1 MFKKIAALSCGV
13 LIGLVIAFARAGA
26 FPFWNSDTQSQQAKS
41 HPPASTVQTAQAE
54 GNSAP
59 APANQPEPNE
69 SGVPIPSF
77 APLVKRVMPSVVNVS
92 VVQEVKSGFGEQEGP
107 GDSPDAPDAP
117 DSPGGHG
124 GPGDQGPGSP
134 FGPGPFGQPNP
145 FEQFRH
151 FFGQIPRE
159 YKQHGLGS
167 GVIVSSDGYILT
179 NNHVAGHADEIHVRL
194 LDKRE
199 FTAKVVGK
207 DAKTDLALIKINT
220 NQPLPVAPLG
230 DSNSAQVGDWVVAIG
245 SPFGFTSTVTAGIIS
260 AKGRALGGN
269 YDDFIQT
276 DASINPGN
284 SGGPLFN
291 TSGQVIAINTAIYS
305 STGANNGIGFA
316 IPINLAKSIMEQL
329 KEHGKVVRGW
339 LGVEIQEVTPALAKS
354 FGLSVPIGALVA
366 GVESDGP
373 AAKAGIERG
382 DIITKFNG
390 ETVHDEHEL
399 PEMVAATPIG
409 KRVPIEVIRNGK
421 QVKLEATIA
430 QLREQQVASAE
441 SPGAAG
447 ASWGLQVRDLT
458 PELAQQLG
466 LHSSKGVVITGVKP
480 DSPAAEA
487 NLQQGDQILEINHKK
502 VNSADEF
509 AAIARQAQKD
519 KSQALLLVQRGNATL
534 YTVISRS

>member
-1 MFKKIAALSCGV
+1 MGKTIAAIAGGV
-13 LIGLVIAFARAGA
+13 VLGIAIAFANAGA
-26 FPFWNSDTQSQQAKS
+26 FPFWGSDEG
-41 HPPASTVQTAQAE
+41 QTAANPHQAQT
-54 GNSAP
+54 GTKASHNP
-59 APANQPEPNE
+59 APPNAPEPTE
-69 SGVPIPSF
+69 RAIALPSW
-77 APLVKRVMPSVVNVS
+77 APLVKRVMPTVVNVA
-92 VVQEVKSGFGEQEGP
+92 VVQEVKTSGFP
-107 GDSPDAPDAP
+107 F
-117 DSPGGHG
+117 G
-124 GPGDQGPGSP
+124 GPDQGDNGDQGGSGPMP
-134 FGPGPFGQPNP
+134 FGPGGDP

-151 FFGQIPRE
+151 FFGQMPHE

-167 GVIVSSDGYILT
+167 GVIVSPDGYILT
-179 NNHVAGHADEIHVRL
+179 NNHVVGHADEIHVTL
-194 LDKRE
+194 MDKRE
-199 FTAKVVGK
+199 FTAKVIGK

-220 NQPLPVAPLG
+220 NQPLPSAVLG
-230 DSNSAQVGDWVVAIG
+230 DSATAEVGDWVMAIG
-245 SPFGFTSTVTAGIIS
+245 SPFGFNLTVTSGIIS

-269 YDDFIQT
+269 YDNFIQT

-316 IPINLAKSIMEQL
+316 IPINLAKSVMEQL
-329 KEHGKVVRGW
+329 KEHGKVIRGW

-430 QLREQQVASAE
+430 QLKEQQVASAE

-534 YTVISRS
+534 YTVISPQG